1 MSQISHALITAIQL
15 GAVLQAARKSQGLT
29 QSALAARIGLSQSR
43 VSHLELNAHE
53 LSVEQLLAW
62 CAALGLE
69 LTIGARGSAA
79 LSMTSTTEW

>member
-1 MSQISHALITAIQL
+1 MPPTLHPLVTTAQL
-15 GAVLQAARKSQGLT
+15 GSMLQAARKAKGLT
-29 QSALAARIGLSQSR
+29 QSALASHIGLSQSR

-69 LTIGARGSAA
+69 LTLGTRGKAA
-79 LSMTSTTEW
+79 LSMPTTDW

>member
-1 MSQISHALITAIQL
+1 
-15 GAVLQAARKSQGLT
+15 VLQATRKAQGLT

-53 LSVEQLLAW
+53 LSMAQLLAW

-69 LTIGARGSAA
+69 LTIGPRVADAVLCGLERAAAA
-79 LSMTSTTEW
+79 LEQMDSY